1 MGSKTLLFL
10 CISLAIILMI
20 TSEVAARE
28 LAETSTSVYNSK
40 PFETNGVEEA
50 KYPGGGYGGFPGG
63 GYGGYP
69 GGGYGGY
76 PGGGYGGYPGGGY
89 GGYPGG
95 GYGGYPG
102 GGYGGNPGG
111 GYGGGGGGYC
121 RFGCCGQSFYGRGC
135 RCCSYPGQAVDAEPR
150 N

>member
-1 MGSKTLLFL
+1 MSSMKILFF
-10 CISLAIILMI
+10 CISLALVLMI
-20 TSEVAARE
+20 ISQVAARE
-28 LAETSTSVYNSK
+28 LVETSNSVDNSK
-40 PFETNGVEEA
+40 TDEANGLKEA
-50 KYPGGGYGGFPGG
+50 KYPG

-102 GGYGGNPGG
+102 GRYGGYPGGRYGGYPGG
-111 GYGGGGGGYC
+111 GRGGYGGYC
-121 RFGCCGQSFYGRGC
+121 RFGCCGRNYYGGGC
-135 RCCSYPGQAVDAEPR
+135 RCCYYSGQAVDAEPQ

>member
-1 MGSKTLLFL
+1 MSSKKLLL
-10 CISLAIILMI
+10 SCISLPIVLMI
-20 TSEVAARE
+20 TSQVDARE
-28 LAETSTSVYNSK
+28 LAETSTSVSVDNSK
-40 PFETNGVEEA
+40 TEEA
-50 KYPGGGYGGFPGG
+50 KYPG

-102 GGYGGNPGG
+102 GRYGGYPGGGRGGYGGN
-111 GYGGGGGGYC
+111 C
-121 RFGCCGQSFYGRGC
+121 RFGCCGRNYYGGGC
-135 RCCSYPGQAVDAEPR
+135 RCCYYPGQAVDAEPQ